1 MVRPGI
7 LYGHDFRMLLRC
19 LGLALLLVGTP
30 CLGQESSETA
40 AQEGPEPTVEKGKL
54 PGRLPYVDQ
63 MLEASWKEAKLTPS
77 ATASDA
83 EYMRRAYLDI
93 LGRIPNVEEAQAFLS
108 NKEASKRAK
117 LIEILLAHPDYP
129 KNFASFFTNVL
140 IGRKNQGQDVDR
152 GALTSWLR
160 QQFAANRAWREIAFD
175 LISAKGSNKE
185 NGAVNYPLANFADQ
199 RVNLTSSTTRVFLGQ
214 QIQCTQ
220 CHDHKSNDW
229 KQQDFWGINAFF
241 RGMRQRPL
249 EKVDSTG
256 ALVRDGT
263 ELYDDPTDEWA
274 RFERTNALIG
284 IVPPTYLDGR
294 RVDPGLD
301 TDRRLE
307 LSKFITE
314 PTNLQFSRAFVNRL
328 WGYFLGE
335 GIVNPVDDFG
345 DHNVPTH
352 PELLE
357 QLAVDFSAGG
367 YDIKALVRWIT
378 SSRAYHLSS
387 SMNKSNDMD
396 EHLFSRFLLKPMTPE
411 QLFDSLIT
419 ATSAHKTAGDAPD
432 KLRAQWLGQFV
443 VAFSNDEAGESSSFQ
458 GTIPQALMMMNGE
471 LMTRAVSGQPGS
483 FLSHVVDQARLQK
496 KGSPIRY
503 AVDQVYLAALGR
515 LPDAKDLKASQA
527 FLTSNPDTL
536 QVVQDLF
543 WALLNSN
550 EFILNH

>member
-1 MVRPGI
+1 MVRESVMHG
-7 LYGHDFRMLLRC
+7 LNFRKLIGW
-19 LGLALLLVGTP
+19 LGLSLVLACP
-30 CLGQESSETA
+30 VSYGQDSTETA
-40 AQEGPEPTVEKGKL
+40 APEGPEPTVEKGKL
-54 PGRLPYVDQ
+54 PNRLPYIDE
-63 MLEASWKEAKLTPS
+63 MLEEAWKEAKLTPS
-77 ATASDA
+77 ANATDA

-93 LGRIPNVEEAQAFLS
+93 LGRIPNVEEAYAFLS
-108 NKEASKRAK
+108 NKEPNKRAK
-117 LIEILLAHPDYP
+117 LIEVLLANPDYP
-129 KNFASFFTNVL
+129 KNFASIFTNIL
-140 IGRKNQGQDVDR
+140 IGRRTQVQDVDR
-152 GALTSWLR
+152 GALNSWLR
-160 QQFAANRAWREIAFD
+160 QQFSSNRPWQEIAFD
-175 LISAKGSNKE
+175 LLSAKGSSKE
-185 NGAVNYPLANFADQ
+185 NGAVNYLIANFADQ

-220 CHDHKSNDW
+220 CHDHKYNDW

-249 EKVDSTG
+249 ERVDATG

-263 ELYDDPTDEWA
+263 EVYDDPTDEWA
-274 RFERTNALIG
+274 RFERPNALIG

-294 RVDPGLD
+294 RIDPGLD

-314 PTNLQFSRAFVNRL
+314 SRNLQFSRAFVNRM
-328 WGYFLGE
+328 WGYFMGQ

-345 DHNVPTH
+345 DHNAATH
-352 PELLE
+352 PELLD
-357 QLAVDFSAGG
+357 QLAVDFIASG
-367 YDIKALVRWIT
+367 YDVKALVRWIAA
-378 SSRAYHLSS
+378 SRPYQLSS
-387 SMNKSNDMD
+387 TMTRSNEQD
-396 EHLFSRFLLKPMTPE
+396 EHLFSRYLLKPMSPE

-419 ATSAHKTAGDAPD
+419 ATSAHKTAGEAPD

-443 VAFSNDEAGESSSFQ
+443 VAFANDEAGESASFQ

-471 LMTRAVSGQPGS
+471 LMTKAVGGQPGS

-496 KGSPIRY
+496 KIQPIRY

-515 LPDAKDLKASQA
+515 YPDPKDLKASQA
-527 FLTSNPDTL
+527 FLSSNPDTL

-550 EFILNH
+550 EFVLNH